1 MKQLFLIGEILP
13 KSEMR
18 NEKYEIEVILEGF
31 HHQKWGKKK
40 GKNCLFL
47 IVCFECVAI
56 NINGGLKILYS
67 CLVYSQIWLNLFK
80 DDHQVFYIVLC
91 MIATWATT
99 VLWYFTSLTS
109 AKMWGWCHGPWGRL
123 FFFVIGICKIFIIF

>member
-1 MKQLFLIGEILP
+1 LENFYQKA
-13 KSEMR
+13 KWEMR
-18 NEKYEIEVILEGF
+18 NMKLKWFWKVSITKTEG
-31 HHQKWGKKK
+31 KK

-56 NINGGLKILYS
+56 NINGWLKILYS
-67 CLVYSQIWLNLFK
+67 YLVYSQIWLNLLK
-80 DDHQVFYIVLC
+80 DDHHVFYIVLC

-109 AKMWGWCHGPWGRL
+109 AKTWDWCHGPWGS
-123 FFFVIGICKIFIIF
+123 